1 MSEFDLI
8 YIETATKKIWH
19 VQRVTPQDYRLR
31 DPITGETERVS
42 RYEIKTRFEFQSKI
56 SMEKVRTRSKPILQI
71 KLA

>member
-8 YIETATKKIWH
+8 YIEKATKKIWH
-19 VQRVTPQDYRLR
+19 VQRVTPTDYRLR

-42 RYEIKTRFEFQSKI
+42 RYEIKKNYEFQERI
-56 SMEKVRTRSKPILQI
+56 SMESVRTRSKPILHQ